1 WRGFDGD
8 GRMAA
13 DVLPGE
19 DDAQQGEP
27 LIELVMQGG
36 KRLKPAPTLAEA
48 RARAAREIERLSE
61 PLRRLE
67 PAASYPVEVS
77 DALRRLAVEVDG
89 RMALEP
95 RAQW

>member
-1 WRGFDGD
+1 
-8 GRMAA
+8 M
-13 DVLPGE
+13 E

-36 KRLKPAPTLAEA
+36 KRLKPAPTLAEI
-48 RARAAREIERLSE
+48 RARAARDLERLPE

-77 DALRRLAVEVDG
+77 DALRRLAGEVDG
-89 RMALEP
+89 RMALQQT
-95 RAQW
+95 AK